1 MRRSGRAMSTDPPQL
16 RPDLGRIDFTL
27 LVIGAVVGADV
38 YVVAAMGAGFLGPA
52 QLVAWVAAGVLA
64 ALIALTFVQC
74 AAIDSEV
81 GGSYTYART
90 AFGPLIGFLAG
101 WALYTGEFVALPVF
115 PLAFGNYLERLAPGM
130 PHPAVILAEVVLIV
144 AVTGFNFVGVRKGA
158 RVNDLLTVAKLVPLT
173 LLIALGLAFAFFR
186 HSQASDHL
194 HPFVPLGWG
203 GFGSAIVPI
212 FWAYAGFEL
221 AVLPAAEVR
230 SPQRTL
236 PQGLIVGMVIATI
249 FYLLTAFAVVV
260 AIPWQDAASSS
271 SPLAAAMSAI
281 FKGFGGSGDAGS
293 ALMSVGALVSIVG
306 VYEAFTLGVARLSY
320 ALAADG
326 LFPSGFARV
335 HPKYSTPYVGLAFQ
349 ALAAFLGATL
359 FDLRGL
365 ITIAVF
371 FLGISYLA
379 TALAALRLVA
389 RNPDRALRLPGLRP
403 FLGLAGLSAVY
414 LASQAPHGQIA
425 IGAAVMLLG
434 LVLYALRGAHWRQLA
449 DELETGER
457 AAIRWTEHHY
467 HWLQAPAR
475 RLRRAVWHPRPAGR
489 SHRDE

>member
-1 MRRSGRAMSTDPPQL
+1 MATDGPRL

-74 AAIDSEV
+74 AAIDSDV
-81 GGSYTYART
+81 GGSYTYARA
-90 AFGPLIGFLAG
+90 AFGPLAGFLAG
-101 WALYTGEFVALPVF
+101 WALYAGEWVALPVF
-115 PLAFGNYLERLAPGM
+115 PLAFGNYLERLAPSL
-130 PHPAVILAEVVLIV
+130 PHPAVILAEVALIA
-144 AVTGFNFVGVRKGA
+144 AVTGFNFAGVRKGA
-158 RVNDLLTVAKLVPLT
+158 RVNDVLTVAKLVPLA
-173 LLIALGLAFAFFR
+173 LLIALGLAFALFR
-186 HSQASDHL
+186 HGQATAHL

-230 SPQRTL
+230 SPERTL

-281 FKGFGGSGDAGS
+281 FKGFGGSGAAGS
-293 ALMSVGALVSIVG
+293 ALMSVGALISIVG

-320 ALAADG
+320 ALGADG
-326 LFPSGFARV
+326 LFPPAFARI
-335 HPKYSTPYVGLAFQ
+335 HPKYGTPYVGLAFQ
-349 ALAAFLGATL
+349 AAAALLGATL

-371 FLGISYLA
+371 FLGIAYLA

-389 RNPDRALRLPGLRP
+389 RNPERALRLPGLRAA
-403 FLGLAGLSAVY
+403 LVLAGVSAVY
-414 LASQAPHGQIA
+414 LASQAPHRQIA
-425 IGAAVMLLG
+425 IGSGVMLLG
-434 LVLYALRGAHWRQLA
+434 FIVYVVRGGQWHRMAEDLQ
-449 DELETGER
+449 TGER
-457 AAIRWTEHHY
+457 AAVRWTEHHY

-475 RLRRAVWHPRPAGR
+475 RLRRAVWHARSAGR
-489 SHRDE
+489 SHGGE

>member
-1 MRRSGRAMSTDPPQL
+1 MSTDPPQL

-90 AFGPLIGFLAG
+90 AFGPLVGFVAG
-101 WALYTGEFVALPVF
+101 WALYAGEWVALPIF
-115 PLAFGNYLERLAPGM
+115 PLAFGNYLQRLAPGL
-130 PHPAVILAEVVLIV
+130 PHPAVIFAEVVLIGT
-144 AVTGFNFVGVRKGA
+144 VTSFNFVGVRKGA
-158 RVNDLLTVAKLVPLT
+158 RVNDLLTIAKLVPLA
-173 LLIALGLAFAFFR
+173 LLIALGLAFAIFR
-186 HSQASDHL
+186 HGQASDHL
-194 HPFVPLGWG
+194 HPFAPLGWG
-203 GFGSAIVPI
+203 RFGSAIVPI

-236 PQGLIVGMVIATI
+236 PQGLIVGMIIATI
-249 FYLLTAFAVVV
+249 FYLLTAFAVVA
-260 AIPWQDAASSS
+260 AIPWQDASSSS

-281 FKGFGGSGDAGS
+281 FQGFGGSGNVGS
-293 ALMSVGALVSIVG
+293 ALMSVGALISIVG

-320 ALAADG
+320 ALSADG
-326 LFPSGFARV
+326 LFPSAFARI
-335 HPKYSTPYVGLAFQ
+335 HPKYGTPYVGLAFQ
-349 ALAAFLGATL
+349 AAAAFIGATL
-359 FDLRGL
+359 FDLSGL

-371 FLGISYLA
+371 FLGIAYLA

-389 RNPDRALRLPGLRP
+389 RNPDRALHLPGLRP
-403 FLGLAGLSAVY
+403 ALVLAGLSAVY
-414 LASQAPHGQIA
+414 LATQAPHRQIA
-425 IGAAVMLLG
+425 IGAGVMLLG
-434 LVLYALRGAHWRQLA
+434 LVLYMLRGTRWRHVA
-449 DELETGER
+449 EELETGER
-457 AAIRWTEHHY
+457 AARRWGEHHY
-467 HWLQAPAR
+467 PWLQAPAR
-475 RLRRAVWHPRPAGR
+475 RLRRAVRYPH
-489 SHRDE
+489 HDE